1 MPTHRTPTSKEHI
14 GWAALHHAQRT
25 LTDSHTPKKLSK
37 KYHPDIN
44 PDESAHE
51 KFIEV
56 SKGRF
61 GHVDIHLELTTY

>member
-1 MPTHRTPTSKEHI
+1 MY
-14 GWAALHHAQRT
+14 
-25 LTDSHTPKKLSK
+25 LTGQKLSK

-56 SKGRF
+56 SKGESRHGSF
-61 GHVDIHLELTTY
+61 EWH